1 MKFYQVDAIQRITP
15 LNDQSMTA
23 VERRAVS
30 ALSGLFGLR
39 MLGLFLILPVFVLY
53 ARELEGQ
60 TPVLVGI
67 ALGAYGLT
75 QALFQIPFGMLS
87 DRFGRKPIISI
98 GLLIFA
104 FGSVVAAMADSI
116 LWVIIGRALQGSGAI
131 TAAILALTAD
141 LTRESQRT
149 KAMAIIGGTIGT
161 AFALAFILGPLLD
174 RWIGVPGLF
183 WMTGL
188 LALAALPVLWFMV
201 PHAVISTHHSD
212 TQPAM
217 DQFSAVLK
225 DPQLIRLDVGI
236 FILHFVLTAI
246 FVIVPIALMENIG
259 LDRGDHW
266 KIYIS
271 VLSLSIIG
279 IAPIIRYGQHRD
291 LVRKLFLICLT
302 LLIGGLLLIYVGI
315 DSYYGIAF
323 GLWVFF
329 VGFNGL
335 EIMLPSLMSR
345 LAPAGSKGTAIGVYN
360 TFEFSGI
367 FVGGTLGGLIYG
379 AYGLQGVILLSTLM
393 LIVWLIVAVTAPQQ
407 KLFDSLQ
414 IGFTLQSDDS
424 KQFTNGLVGLPG
436 VAEVT
441 VMVNEEV
448 AYLKVDPALFD
459 NEKLERVANETGV
472 TLKN

>member
-1 MKFYQVDAIQRITP
+1 
-15 LNDQSMTA
+15 MTS

-30 ALSGLFGLR
+30 ALAGIFGLR

-53 ARELEGQ
+53 ARELDGQ

-75 QALFQIPFGMLS
+75 QALLQIPFGMLS
-87 DRFGRKPIISI
+87 DRFGRKPIITI

-116 LWVIIGRALQGSGAI
+116 VWVIVGRALQGSGAI

-149 KAMAIIGGTIGT
+149 KAMAIIGGTIGM
-161 AFALAFILGPLLD
+161 AFTLAFILGPVLD

-188 LALAALPVLWFMV
+188 LALVALPVLWFWV
-201 PHAVISTHHSD
+201 PKATTSVHHSD
-212 TQPAM
+212 AQPAV

-225 DPQLIRLDVGI
+225 DPQLIRLDIGI
-236 FILHFVLTAI
+236 FILHFVLTAV

-259 LDRGDHW
+259 LERGDHW

-271 VLSLSIIG
+271 VLTLSIVG
-279 IAPIIRYGQHRD
+279 VAPIIRYGHHRD
-291 LVRKLFLICLT
+291 LIRKLFHISLT
-302 LLIGGLLLIYVGI
+302 LLIGGLLLIYTGI
-315 DSYYGIAF
+315 DSYYGIAL

-345 LAPAGSKGTAIGVYN
+345 LAPAGSKGTAMGVYN

-367 FVGGTLGGLIYG
+367 FVGGTLGGLTYG
-379 AYGLQGVILLSTLM
+379 AYGLEGVILMSTAM
-393 LIVWLIVAVTAPQQ
+393 LVVWLLVAVTAPVQ
-407 KLFDSLQ
+407 KLYDSLQ
-414 IGFTLQSDDS
+414 IGFTPRSDRAE
-424 KQFTNGLVGLPG
+424 QFSNGLVGLEG
-436 VAEVT
+436 VVEAT
-441 VMVNEEV
+441 VMVDEEV
-448 AYLKVDPALFD
+448 AYLKIDPALFD
-459 NEKLERVANETGV
+459 NEALERVAHQAGV